1 MKKYEYKV
9 EIFRRQGSVIYS
21 SKELEDYF
29 NSFEK
34 NGWVI
39 NLITYD
45 PAVTSYQKV
54 FEREM

>member
-21 SKELEDYF
+21 SKELEDYI
-29 NSFEK
+29 NSFAK

-39 NLITYD
+39 NFITYD
-45 PAVTSYQKV
+45 PAVTSYQIV